1 MYFHEENDER
11 PPVHTKAPA
20 WVITFADL
28 MSLLMCFFVLLLAYS
43 EMDAKKFAQV
53 ASSMQGSLGGGT
65 VPQQGEGLIPMPVPQ
80 AESADTPPEQPSEE
94 DQEAKALMEKLNQ
107 TLAQTQADAQQLAQ
121 RLQGQMERGELEIET
136 DGPNIIVRLRE
147 QGSFDSG
154 SADLNPQAQAT
165 LATIESVLQSKQGRI
180 LVLGHTDDV
189 PIKTPR
195 FRSNWELSAVRA
207 VAVADALMSSGLLA
221 RARFEV
227 TGFAD
232 THPLTGNDTPQGRAR
247 NRRVE
252 IVIAQ
257 DLNPN
262 LTEQERLLLERTS
275 SNPLLKPRQ
284 VRPKP
289 KGALPEHIF

>member
-1 MYFHEENDER
+1 MYFHEEEER
-11 PPVHTKAPA
+11 APVHTKAPA

-43 EMDAKKFAQV
+43 EMDAKKFAEV
-53 ASSMQGSLGGGT
+53 ASSMQGSLGSGA
-65 VPQQGEGLIPMPVPQ
+65 VPKEGDALIPLPVPQ
-80 AESADTPPEQPSEE
+80 TESSETQPQQPAED
-94 DQEAKALMEKLNQ
+94 DKEAKALMEKLNQ

-147 QGSFDSG
+147 QGSFESG

-165 LATIESVLQSKQGRI
+165 LATIESVLHSKQGRI

-207 VAVADALMSSGLLA
+207 VAVAEALMASGSLA
-221 RARFEV
+221 RSRFEV

-232 THPLTGNDTPQGRAR
+232 THPLTGNDSTQGRAR

-275 SNPLLKPRQ
+275 RNPLLQPRL
-284 VRPKP
+284 VRPKA
-289 KGALPEHIF
+289 KAALPDNIF

>member
-1 MYFHEENDER
+1 MHFTDDDE
-11 PPVHTKAPA
+11 PTPVHTKAPP
-20 WVITFADL
+20 WIITFADL

-43 EMDAKKFAQV
+43 EMDTKKFAQV
-53 ASSMQGSLGGGT
+53 ASSMQDSLGSGAI
-65 VPQQGEGLIPMPVPQ
+65 PQLGEGLIPMPVPQ
-80 AESADTPPEQPSEE
+80 AESADTPPVQPSEQ

-165 LATIESVLQSKQGRI
+165 LATIESVLQTKQGRI

-207 VAVADALMSSGLLA
+207 VAVADALMNSGLLA
-221 RARFEV
+221 RSRFEV

-232 THPLTGNDTPQGRAR
+232 THPLTGNDTAQGRAR

-275 SNPLLKPRQ
+275 NNPLLQPRQ

-289 KGALPEHIF
+289 KAALPDHIF

>member
-1 MYFHEENDER
+1 MYFHDESDER
-11 PPVHTKAPA
+11 PQVHTKAPA

-43 EMDAKKFAQV
+43 EMDAKKFAEV
-53 ASSMQGSLGGGT
+53 ATSMQGSLGT
-65 VPQQGEGLIPMPVPQ
+65 AAAPQVGDGLIPLPVPPDSTQSAPQEPTEDDQ
-80 AESADTPPEQPSEE
+80 A
-94 DQEAKALMEKLNQ
+94 AKALMEKLNQ
-107 TLAQTQADAQQLAQ
+107 TLAQTQADAQELAQ
-121 RLQGQMERGELEIET
+121 RLEGQMERGELEIET

-147 QGSFDSG
+147 QGSFESG

-165 LATIESVLQSKQGRI
+165 LATIESILRGKQGRI
-180 LVLGHTDDV
+180 LVLGHTDDI

-207 VAVADALMSSGLLA
+207 VAVADALMASGLLA
-221 RARFEV
+221 RGRFEV

-232 THPLTGNDTPQGRAR
+232 THPLTGNDTAPGRAR

-262 LTEQERLLLERTS
+262 LTEKERLLLERTS
-275 SNPLLKPRQ
+275 SNPLLKPRP
-284 VRPKP
+284 VRPTSKA
-289 KGALPEHIF
+289 ALPDHIF